1 VVEIGEIGEHL
12 RQEFARDDAA
22 LQAALTSGP
31 DVFLAWLVGFLRRTV
46 GAKLAFVGEF
56 SGEDRDRVR
65 TLSVV
70 SSEGPQPNFEYDLRG
85 TPCARVG
92 EHKTCVHS
100 RGVAVEFPD
109 DRMLADMGIESYAG
123 VPLIDTGDHALGLA
137 VLLGDEPMS
146 AQVSQLALGL
156 LELFRPRLE
165 AVLSKRRVLR
175 ELQMAVEGTT
185 DATSE
190 GALNHLA
197 GALAQAMRVRSVFVS
212 EMVDPEGGRLRSLAM
227 TIDSKAVDEIVYDMA
242 GTPCEAVYSEG
253 HAFYP
258 RSVCSEFPGDSFL
271 RGLHAES
278 YAGVLFRDPDGAP
291 IGHLALVHDRE
302 LTENPTEQSLFQ
314 IFAARV
320 GAELQRRR
328 AEHARIAAERRLLE
342 GQKLESLGLMASGIA
357 HDFNNML
364 VAILGNA
371 DLAHARVEPG
381 SETHDLLGEIVTA
394 SRRAGDLSRELLL
407 FSGQRARDMRPVD
420 LNAIVRDTTGLI
432 QVSISKRCRMNQ
444 ALAERLPAI
453 AADPSQLQRIA
464 MNLIT
469 NASEA
474 VGDAEGT
481 ISIGSGTRHCTRME
495 LDSWGLGADLD
506 EGEYVYLE
514 VRDTGVGMN
523 SETQR
528 RIFDPFFS
536 TKGQSRGLGL
546 AALLGI
552 VRAHGGAIQVES
564 REGIGTAFTVY
575 LPPVYCQG
583 GGSRSGRDAR
593 SRDPWHRAG
602 PRSRRRA
609 VGASRRRRDAR
620 QGGIRDRASG

>member
-1 VVEIGEIGEHL
+1 
-12 RQEFARDDAA
+12 
-22 LQAALTSGP
+22 
-31 DVFLAWLVGFLRRTV
+31 
-46 GAKLAFVGEF
+46 
-56 SGEDRDRVR
+56 
-65 TLSVV
+65 
-70 SSEGPQPNFEYDLRG
+70 
-85 TPCARVG
+85 
-92 EHKTCVHS
+92 
-100 RGVAVEFPD
+100 
-109 DRMLADMGIESYAG
+109 
-123 VPLIDTGDHALGLA
+123 
-137 VLLGDEPMS
+137 
-146 AQVSQLALGL
+146 
-156 LELFRPRLE
+156 
-165 AVLSKRRVLR
+165 VLSKRRVLR

-185 DATSE
+185 DGTSE

-197 GALAQAMRVRSVFVS
+197 GALARAMRVRSVFVS

-271 RGLHAES
+271 RGLHAQS
-278 YAGVLFRDPDGAP
+278 YAGVLFRDPHGAP

-314 IFAARV
+314 IFAACV
-320 GAELQRRR
+320 GAELKRRR
-328 AEHARIAAERRLLE
+328 AEHARLAAERRLLE

-432 QVSISKRCRMNQ
+432 QVSISKRCRINQ
-444 ALAERLPAI
+444 ALAERLPAV

-495 LDSWGLGADLD
+495 LDSWGLGADVD

-575 LPPVYCQG
+575 LPPSTAKAEVVAP
-583 GGSRSGRDAR
+583 DAT
-593 SRDPWHRAG
+593 P
-602 PRSRRRA
+602 
-609 VGASRRRRDAR
+609 
-620 QGGIRDRASG
+620 DRATRGTGRVLVVDDEPSVRRVAAAMLGGAGYEIELAADGLEAIRCFEERGDTFACVVLDLVMPRFSGEQTLLALKRLRPEVPVLISSGQATEELLARIDPATVAAVVDKPYTTGVLLHAVADAIAANDRQ